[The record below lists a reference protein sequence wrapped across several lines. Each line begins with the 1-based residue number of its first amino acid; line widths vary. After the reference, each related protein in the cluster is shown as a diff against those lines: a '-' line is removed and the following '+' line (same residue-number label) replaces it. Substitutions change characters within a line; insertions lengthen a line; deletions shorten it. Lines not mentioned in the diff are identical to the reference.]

1 MKPSSMISIGSE
13 LYNYS
18 PFDQIISFIWLC
30 KIFPTFCLDDFIGSV
45 KLLVLKRQS
54 RGERLI
60 LGAFCSVHHNSLG
73 SLLFQRK
80 GFRQPTVQFLAKE

>member
-1 MKPSSMISIGSE
+1 MKPFSMISIGSE

-18 PFDQIISFIWLC
+18 PFNQIISFIWLC
-30 KIFPTFCLDDFIGSV
+30 KNFPTFCLDDFIGSV

-60 LGAFCSVHHNSLG
+60 LGAFFSVHHNSLG

-80 GFRQPTVQFLAKE
+80 GFGQPTVQILAKE